1 MAALTIN
8 FTRGDHLA
16 DFDRIFAETAI
27 PELAALLEQ
36 GTGMAQARAPVDR
49 SFFRNSIGNE
59 VVETS
64 PSVITG
70 QIRSSAEPIVVEVIE
85 NGRAPGRFPPLD
97 VISAWA
103 GRKLGAVDPKSR
115 RSIAF
120 LVARKIA
127 NEGIPGKFVF
137 KNTFQEMQ
145 PLIQEMQQSVAA
157 KVAAR
162 I

>member
-16 DFDRIFAETAI
+16 DFDHIFAETAT

-64 PSVITG
+64 PGVIAG
-70 QIRSSAEPIVVEVIE
+70 QIKSTADPVVVEVIE
-85 NGRAPGRFPPLD
+85 SGRAPGRFPPIS
-97 VISAWA
+97 VIEAWA
-103 GRKLGAVDPKSR
+103 GRKLGAIDPKNR

-120 LVARKIA
+120 LIARKIA
-127 NEGIPGKFVF
+127 TEGIPGKFVF

-145 PLIQEMQQSVAA
+145 PLIEQTSERVAA

-162 I
+162 L